1 MYIEIKG
8 QQLEVGRWSHFLISD
23 YRIGSFA
30 SGMTTQGY
38 LWISDIRITDVGAE
52 IDFIT
57 LSDK

>member
-8 QQLEVGRWSHFLISD
+8 QQLEVGRRSHFLISD

-38 LWISDIRITDVGAE
+38 L
-52 IDFIT
+52 
-57 LSDK
+57 